1 MNDDLVKP
9 KGDKEK
15 IEAFTDYLW
24 KQFVEY
30 TQEHETTLID
40 ALLVGHSLHK
50 IVVMEIAAKWELEG
64 HRAERTIRM
73 SDQTW
78 RLAMKDL
85 KNRLPMVK
93 PLPSK
98 TSRQ

>member
-9 KGDKEK
+9 KGDKEQ

-30 TQEHETTLID
+30 TMEHETTLMNC
-40 ALLVGHSLHK
+40 LLVGHSFHK
-50 IVVMEIAAKWELEG
+50 IVVMEIAAKWEQEG
-64 HRAERTIRM
+64 QRAEKTIRM

-93 PLPSK
+93 SVPILR
-98 TSRQ
+98 RQ